1 MTWTDSRDIGEAL
14 FARFGGL
21 NPLSVRFTD
30 LHRWVLEIKG
40 FKGKPQ
46 ESNEKLLEAIQMAWF
61 DEWRDEYG
69 TETPSWSG

>member
-1 MTWTDSRDIGEAL
+1 
-14 FARFGGL
+14 
-21 NPLSVRFTD
+21 
-30 LHRWVLEIKG
+30 LHKWVLEIKG
-40 FKGKPQ
+40 FKGKSQ